1 MSSLASSGASADKN
15 ASAKRK
21 SSEPIAIKQKVEKE
35 PSPPMVSKLRLFTPP
50 SKGLSSSFS
59 PRRRVEDPQYPPS
72 PDSAAVFSL
81 EQKVGNTRYTVRNSK
96 ATSGQF
102 VNNLEEI
109 WHTKCKHGSVS
120 SLDLPS
126 PNGLEVFY
134 LGLLLWSENKRDEAL
149 EKFKEAAKMEPGSK
163 LMNFLYPWLNKE
175 NERSKCDSP
184 RGKLSPRGGGVSP
197 TAEEVSE
204 MEDSAPEV
212 DEIPIAKKPLNFS
225 TALGE
230 HIPIQQC
237 LDNGISETLV
247 ELSRKRMVF
256 EIDKNMEEELH
267 DYTSFIGMFVGSDL
281 VDFTEEISS
290 LLRKRPRGPYRK
302 AKTLFSQVHL
312 TGNMAPIQK
321 ILQKVVDRGDGKS
334 LPCSYFARDGELENV
349 LLPPPSEN
357 VRFYD
362 VVLSLFGL
370 ESIPPES
377 REPILQRFSE
387 ESSDLLL
394 VVFDSPAVLFD
405 DSLGPERVSHLVQTF
420 ERGLQKKNLSQSTLD
435 RAKDVLY
442 LFYDLTMSTRSKIRQ
457 FRKNNL
463 MEWCEEL
470 ESNGFAI
477 NFQRKLV
484 DHWWAPIY
492 LISASS
498 RKYRARDSPNYNL
511 PLTPRA
517 KFHSRQR
524 QNSKT

>member
-1 MSSLASSGASADKN
+1 
-15 ASAKRK
+15 
-21 SSEPIAIKQKVEKE
+21 
-35 PSPPMVSKLRLFTPP
+35 
-50 SKGLSSSFS
+50 
-59 PRRRVEDPQYPPS
+59 
-72 PDSAAVFSL
+72 
-81 EQKVGNTRYTVRNSK
+81 
-96 ATSGQF
+96 
-102 VNNLEEI
+102 
-109 WHTKCKHGSVS
+109 
-120 SLDLPS
+120 
-126 PNGLEVFY
+126 
-134 LGLLLWSENKRDEAL
+134 
-149 EKFKEAAKMEPGSK
+149 
-163 LMNFLYPWLNKE
+163 
-175 NERSKCDSP
+175 
-184 RGKLSPRGGGVSP
+184 
-197 TAEEVSE
+197 
-204 MEDSAPEV
+204 
-212 DEIPIAKKPLNFS
+212 
-225 TALGE
+225 
-230 HIPIQQC
+230 
-237 LDNGISETLV
+237 
-247 ELSRKRMVF
+247 
-256 EIDKNMEEELH
+256 
-267 DYTSFIGMFVGSDL
+267 
-281 VDFTEEISS
+281 
-290 LLRKRPRGPYRK
+290 
-302 AKTLFSQVHL
+302 
-312 TGNMAPIQK
+312 MAPIQK

-334 LPCSYFARDGELENV
+334 LPCRYFARDGELENV